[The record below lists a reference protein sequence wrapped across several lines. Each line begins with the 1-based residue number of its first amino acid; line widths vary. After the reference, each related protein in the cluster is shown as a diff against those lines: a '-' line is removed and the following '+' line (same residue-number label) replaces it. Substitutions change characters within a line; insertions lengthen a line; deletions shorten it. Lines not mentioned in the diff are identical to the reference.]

1 MAMPPGL
8 KKYWAEKRAQ
18 KRKKRKSSTK
28 KGGAR
33 KYIRKA
39 FEKSKQL
46 RTKVKRKKANKPR
59 KRSDNSLKL
68 PKIPRVLEKVAI
80 GLGAATLATMVV
92 GIFAPQFVP
101 IAKPVAALVA
111 GGIPGVAAELII
123 DQGILGQITGF
134 LGGGGG
140 INAPRLASGL

>member
-1 MAMPPGL
+1 MAMPAGL
-8 KKYWAEKRAQ
+8 KKYWDA
-18 KRKKRKSSTK
+18 KRKKKKKSSTK

-33 KYIRKA
+33 KYVRKA
-39 FEKSKQL
+39 YEKSKQI
-46 RTKVKRKKANKPR
+46 RSKVKRKKANKPR
-59 KRSDNSLKL
+59 KNSNNSLKL
-68 PKIPRVLEKVAI
+68 PKMPSVLKKVAI

-140 INAPRLASGL
+140 INQTRLASGL

>member
-1 MAMPPGL
+1 MAMPAGL
-8 KKYWAEKRAQ
+8 KKYWADKR
-18 KRKKRKSSTK
+18 RKKKKSSTK

-33 KYIRKA
+33 KYVRKA
-39 FEKSKQL
+39 YEKSKQL
-46 RTKVKRKKANKPR
+46 RSKVKPKKANKAR
-59 KRSDNSLKL
+59 KKSSNSLKF
-68 PKIPRVLEKVAI
+68 PKIPGVLKKVAI

-140 INAPRLASGL
+140 INQARLASGL

>member
-1 MAMPPGL
+1 MAMPAGL
-8 KKYWAEKRAQ
+8 KKYWADKKKKKTKRKTTTRKRRTTRKGDLTL
-18 KRKKRKSSTK
+18 KRKKAYSSK
-28 KGGAR
+28 
-33 KYIRKA
+33 
-39 FEKSKQL
+39 
-46 RTKVKRKKANKPR
+46 KKANKPR
-59 KRSDNSLKL
+59 KNSTNSLKL
-68 PKIPRVLEKVAI
+68 PKIPGVLKKVAI
-80 GLGAATLATMVV
+80 GLGAATLTTMVV

-140 INAPRLASGL
+140 INQTRLASGL

>member
-1 MAMPPGL
+1 MAMPAGL
-8 KKYWAEKRAQ
+8 KKYWADKKKKTTKRKTTTRKRRTTRKGDLTL
-18 KRKKRKSSTK
+18 KRKKAYSSK
-28 KGGAR
+28 
-33 KYIRKA
+33 
-39 FEKSKQL
+39 
-46 RTKVKRKKANKPR
+46 KKANKPR

-68 PKIPRVLEKVAI
+68 PKIPGVLKKVAI

-123 DQGILGQITGF
+123 DQGILGQLTGF